1 MTAMKI
7 PPPALAVL
15 AIGAL
20 WYLSQRRA
28 LGGTVTGNP
37 AYGTQGAL
45 GNGAVRLFGVSPSG
59 VIPATSNPITAAL
72 GAISSIFGRTPASV
86 PPAAAMG
93 IDQLAAAYGQGGPSA
108 GYYASTTNP
117 AYRAAG
123 EIVRPAD
130 YVPSYN
136 PDTQGEAA
144 AQSYYLSNP
153 DEFISN
159 PPPILAYSDG
169 NVGSTGGWADQ
180 Q

>member
-1 MTAMKI
+1 MSAIAK
-7 PPPALAVL
+7 PPPLAMAALVIAG
-15 AIGAL
+15 I

-28 LGGTVTGNP
+28 VAATVGTP

-45 GNGAVRLFGVSPSG
+45 SNGAVRLFGVSPSG
-59 VIPATSNPITAAL
+59 VTPATPSSNPIGAAINAIGSL
-72 GAISSIFGRTPASV
+72 FGARPASV
-86 PPAAAMG
+86 PAAAAQG

-108 GYYASTTNP
+108 GYYASTANP

-130 YVPSYN
+130 YVPSYT
-136 PDTQGEAA
+136 PDSQGEAA
-144 AQSYYLSNP
+144 AQAYYLSNP

-159 PPPILAYSDG
+159 PSPTIYSTEPG
-169 NVGSTGGWADQ
+169 VGGWLDQ